1 MSDGTVASHECGVLI
16 VDEDEDVR
24 ELLGVALSSDGYKVT
39 AVSNGRDALAY
50 LRSSAETCVVLLDS
64 MTSTMESAR
73 FRAAQLRDRSLAW
86 IPVVLMSGG
95 VEAAENARAFGAGGF
110 LRKPLDL
117 DHVRRTLRT
126 LGCGRAQSQHE
137 SDDNR

>member
-1 MSDGTVASHECGVLI
+1 MSAGIEASHDCGVLV
-16 VDEDEDVR
+16 VDEDQDVR
-24 ELLGVALSSDGYKVT
+24 ELLGVALSADGYKVT

-50 LRSSAETCVVLLDS
+50 LRSSAETCVVLLDLV
-64 MTSTMESAR
+64 TSTMESMR

-95 VEAAENARAFGAGGF
+95 VDAAENARAFGAGGF

-117 DHVRRTLRT
+117 DQVRRTLRKI
-126 LGCGRAQSQHE
+126 GCARTQSQHE
-137 SDDNR
+137 SYDDR

>member
-1 MSDGTVASHECGVLI
+1 VSTEIAASHDCGVLV
-16 VDEDEDVR
+16 VDEDADVR
-24 ELLGVALSSDGYKVT
+24 ELLGVALSADGYKVT

-50 LRSSAETCVVLLDS
+50 LRSSAETCVVLLDLV
-64 MTSTMESAR
+64 TSTMESTR

-95 VEAAENARAFGAGGF
+95 VDAAENARAFGAGGF

-117 DHVRRTLRT
+117 DRVRRTLRT
-126 LGCGRAQSQHE
+126 IGCARTQSQPQSH
-137 SDDNR
+137 DDR